1 MKVPGGKY
9 LSNVFFAKSKNTLTF
24 KREFRKISAV
34 ISYIGG
40 LVGAMIIVLF
50 LVKYYTDSALEI
62 NISLDLF
69 EINREN
75 NQELNQENG

>member
-1 MKVPGGKY
+1 
-9 LSNVFFAKSKNTLTF
+9 
-24 KREFRKISAV
+24 
-34 ISYIGG
+34 
-40 LVGAMIIVLF
+40 MIIVLF